1 MGLDRMGVE
10 DDDDDD
16 DEGDTDDDTA
26 AAAPND
32 ATEEGN
38 AAPKEEDLEILILG
52 HEFPEALEVILPDE
66 EPESPSETPQLSLF
80 TKLTM
85 DYEESPSREN
95 DGV

>member
-16 DEGDTDDDTA
+16 DEGDTD

-38 AAPKEEDLEILILG
+38 AAPKEEDLEILILE